1 VPFLIFVIFISWACF
16 DIIVVLNFKCHVVT
30 TLIVEKFRLGAI
42 VIPILI
48 IVIIPCIGA
57 QESTVV
63 LKPKVWVSGVMNRLL
78 VLIIVPL
85 LLWIISDELFNDNVS
100 PAVAGIWFSGQN
112 KINFRSLRFV

>member
-1 VPFLIFVIFISWACF
+1 MPFLIFVIIISCVCF
-16 DIIVVLNFKCHVVT
+16 DIIVVLSFKCHVVIS
-30 TLIVEKFRLGAI
+30 LIVEEFRLGAI
-42 VIPILI
+42 IIPILI

-57 QESTVV
+57 QESAVV

-78 VLIIVPL
+78 LLIIEPL
-85 LLWIISDELFNDNVS
+85 LLWIISDELFNDYVS